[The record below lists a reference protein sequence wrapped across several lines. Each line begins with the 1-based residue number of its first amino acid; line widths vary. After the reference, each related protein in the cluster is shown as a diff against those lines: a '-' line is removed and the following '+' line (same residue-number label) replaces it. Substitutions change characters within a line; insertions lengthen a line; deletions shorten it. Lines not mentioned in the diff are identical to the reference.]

1 VSLTGHGLVTH
12 SALTKIRTK
21 NYQGDDEEWQNLI
34 AWVFLRKRLET
45 READSLL
52 GLETVA
58 TIDGP
63 LLTITL
69 RKNISGITQ
78 RLGTITLKQD
88 DSQAIELFEWAGTA
102 VAATTALESEVA
114 SLSAKYHDQQ
124 EALAKLNGQ
133 LEGLIKAKEEHE
145 NELLQKFMELLN
157 AKKLKIRDQQR
168 LLTGA
173 KVDMSKGKL
182 VSSRTTCLAD
192 FVLSGTCKGYQRLQ
206 QISEGG
212 IVTPWQAQGRCR
224 TRCSKLRIG

>member
-1 VSLTGHGLVTH
+1 MIS
-12 SALTKIRTK
+12 
-21 NYQGDDEEWQNLI
+21 
-34 AWVFLRKRLET
+34 WVFLRKRLQG
-45 READSLL
+45 READTLL

-58 TIDGP
+58 AIDGP

-88 DSQAIELFEWAGTA
+88 DSQAIELFDWAGTA
-102 VAATTALESEVA
+102 VAATTTLESEVA
-114 SLSAKYHDQQ
+114 SLSVKYHDQQ

-145 NELLQKFMELLN
+145 NELLQKFTELLN

-173 KVDMSKGKL
+173 KVDLSKGML
-182 VSSRTTCLAD
+182 VSSRTTCNAD
-192 FVLSGTCKGYQRLQ
+192 LMPSGTCKGQQTLQR
-206 QISEGG
+206 ISKSGT
-212 IVTPWQAQGRCR
+212 VAPWQAQGRFR
-224 TRCSKLRIG
+224 THYSRLWIG